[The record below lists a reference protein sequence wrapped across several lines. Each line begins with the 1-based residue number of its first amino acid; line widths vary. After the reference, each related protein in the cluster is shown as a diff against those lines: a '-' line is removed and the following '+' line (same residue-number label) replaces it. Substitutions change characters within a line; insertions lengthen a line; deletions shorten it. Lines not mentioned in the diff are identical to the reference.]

1 MKLSKSILK
10 ELQAKDINNMFAN
23 PVTLDL
29 APNYHIIIK
38 SPMDIST
45 MLSKAQRG
53 LYKSLQAL
61 RQDVEL
67 MCLNAIVFNKSGDEY
82 WREAVKFNAE
92 AQQLFDAQTRKTHL
106 SAHGV
111 DLQDRIGRHGNQ
123 QQQHH
128 HPNIAAVAESDLTGG
143 GHKKR
148 GRACVNEEHIPEPP
162 PMETSEQQC
171 PPVRGSIDDLLK
183 ACQEVNQQQQQ
194 LLLLPPQ
201 GGAIVPQDDT
211 ALLVAAGELA
221 NRFEGNS
228 SSSGG
233 GGRRKVG
240 LKVKEEEEE
249 AVASSS
255 SKKLEPLPMAA
266 NAPES
271 ELKNNNLMSSSVD
284 SSSSSTVKAMDD
296 EADLDLEMTLP
307 SQLSTNKEPVSY
319 IPCTVVVQ
327 TIEDAYFL
335 MFQDACL
342 VCGSAGRPDMMLF
355 CVDCGE
361 AIHSFCA
368 DAPIGNMCADSR
380 LMWRCMNCK
389 ICETCQSNVEELHT
403 GPLVY
408 CEGCD
413 EAYHLN
419 CLHPVL
425 PMIPKSSWFCM
436 KCVLCKEC
444 LSVDDDDAAAAG
456 GGANPNSVWGYAL
469 NQCYRCFTIQ
479 EERIA
484 ERKVIEQREN
494 LKKLERLKFTNCNI
508 CCTPCET
515 KYVLCMNCGR
525 HSHISCNSHLCLPL
539 MTEDLYAQVDFFCLV
554 CTINYIPSQTS
565 HVGAAPEAAALLM
578 YVSQIQRMRLEQKQ
592 VCRFSQLQSMEERIS
607 TNNQIYRPLLHTII
621 LWAGN
626 RMTWLNTPTAA
637 MSALSANTLNK
648 TYPEFIFNRST
659 RFVAYFRGLQSKHE
673 GSPLEALDRDCWS
686 MSSDKLIRI
695 ATIASAFIETT
706 SELFTSLQQQQQ
718 QQQQQSNEESTSI
731 VILLLNLCRGDNT
744 IGGLISH
751 LGDRHTAAAPAD
763 ATAASD
769 IGDDTMSA
777 IIEFIKVSNLSHNHT

>member
-1 MKLSKSILK
+1 VKLSKSIIK

-29 APNYHIIIK
+29 APNYRIIIK

-92 AQQLFDAQTRKTHL
+92 AQQLFDSQTRKTHL

-111 DLQDRIGRHGNQ
+111 DLQDRIGRHGN
-123 QQQHH
+123 
-128 HPNIAAVAESDLTGG
+128 HPNRSTVSENEVTGG
-143 GHKKR
+143 PKKK
-148 GRACVNEEHIPEPP
+148 GRAHVNEEASEPP
-162 PMETSEQQC
+162 KGSMEASEQSLL
-171 PPVRGSIDDLLK
+171 VLGSIDDLLK
-183 ACQEVNQQQQQ
+183 PCQVVNQ
-194 LLLLPPQ
+194 PQ
-201 GGAIVPQDDT
+201 GGAAMPPEDGTVF
-211 ALLVAAGELA
+211 VAPGELTGCV
-221 NRFEGNS
+221 EGS
-228 SSSGG
+228 SSSSSSSSS
-233 GGRRKVG
+233 RRKVG
-240 LKVKEEEEE
+240 FKEE
-249 AVASSS
+249 AASASS
-255 SKKLEPLPMAA
+255 KLQPLSTEA
-266 NAPES
+266 NVES
-271 ELKNNNLMSSSVD
+271 ELKHDNLMSPID
-284 SSSSSTVKAMDD
+284 SSSKAMDD
-296 EADLDLEMTLP
+296 EADLDMEMTLP
-307 SQLSTNKEPVSY
+307 SQLSANKEPLSY

-368 DAPIGNMCADSR
+368 DAPIGNMCVDSR

-389 ICETCQSNVEELHT
+389 LCEICQSNVEELQS
-403 GPLVY
+403 GKLVY

-413 EAYHLN
+413 EAFHLN
-419 CLHPVL
+419 CLRPVL

-436 KCVLCKEC
+436 KCVHCKEC
-444 LSVDDDDAAAAG
+444 QSVDESVSP
-456 GGANPNSVWGYAL
+456 NPSVWGYTL
-469 NQCYRCFTIQ
+469 NQCYPCFTIQ
-479 EERIA
+479 EKRII
-484 ERKVIEQREN
+484 EKQVIEQREN
-494 LKKLERLKFTNCNI
+494 LLKLERLKFTNCNI

-539 MTEDLYAQVDFFCLV
+539 VIEDLHAQVDFFCLV

-578 YVSQIQRMRLEQKQ
+578 YVSHIQRMRLEQKH
-592 VCRFSQLQSMEERIS
+592 VYRLSQLQSMDEYIS
-607 TNNQIYRPLLHTII
+607 ANNQVYRPLLHTII

-626 RMTWLNTPTAA
+626 RMIWLNTTPTAA
-637 MSALSANTLNK
+637 ISALSVTLNS
-648 TYPEFIFNRST
+648 THPEFILNRST
-659 RFVAYFRGLQSKHE
+659 RFLAYFRGLKSKHE
-673 GSPLEALDRDCWS
+673 GSTLEALDRDCWA
-686 MSSDKLIRI
+686 MSADKLVRI

-706 SELFTSLQQQQQ
+706 SELFTLL
-718 QQQQQSNEESTSI
+718 QQSNEESISI
-731 VILLLNLCRGDNT
+731 VKLLVNLCRGDNT

-751 LGDRHTAAAPAD
+751 LGDRHTAAADYPNPD
-763 ATAASD
+763 L
-769 IGDDTMSA
+769 GDDAMSA
-777 IIEFIKVSNLSHNHT
+777 IIEFVKVSDWSHPDYYGCM